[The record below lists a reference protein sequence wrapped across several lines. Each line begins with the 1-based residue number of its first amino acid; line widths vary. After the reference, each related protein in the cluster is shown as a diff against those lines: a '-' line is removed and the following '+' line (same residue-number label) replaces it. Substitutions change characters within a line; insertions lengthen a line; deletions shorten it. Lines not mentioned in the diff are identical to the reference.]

1 MKEEF
6 RPIKGYEGLYE
17 VSNLGNV
24 RNVKTGRILKSFD
37 NKRGY
42 LTIRLS
48 KNGKSSKFYI
58 HRLVAE
64 AFISNPNNYP
74 VINHKD
80 EIKTNNSIDNLEWC
94 TQKYN
99 INYGT
104 RAIRQKET
112 CIKNGYWYEDSEQH
126 KKDYY
131 QEHKDEYI
139 YKLYLE
145 YSFSPQYLYKIR
157 YGSYNNSKRQNDRW
171 IAEHR
176 EERNSKQAYQYTNLR
191 ADKYYRG
198 DDAESGKGNEIYR
211 MNEKGCN
218 T

>member
-131 QEHKDEYI
+131 QEHKEESKKY
-139 YKLYLE
+139 
-145 YSFSPQYLYKIR
+145 YS
-157 YGSYNNSKRQNDRW
+157 NNKDHIKEVQKKW
-171 IAEHR
+171 R
-176 EERNSKQAYQYTNLR
+176 EENKEYFKEYMRRYRSKDN
-191 ADKYYRG
+191 
-198 DDAESGKGNEIYR
+198 
-211 MNEKGCN
+211 
-218 T
+218 